1 MIISIADKAYID
13 MKYDASTPIGLTWAG
28 IVSVR
33 TSYDWDPATAA
44 AGVPE
49 AAVLGVEA
57 PLWGETTATITDDA
71 QASIARARVEPG
83 TTTRLHRLLGIT
95 ERYLILAGRGRAEI
109 GDLAPVEVG
118 AGDVVV
124 IPPGVAQRIANTGDE
139 DLLFAAIC
147 TPRFLPECYQDLD
160 PEAA

>member
-1 MIISIADKAYID
+1 MT
-13 MKYDASTPIGLTWAG
+13 DAR
-28 IVSVR
+28 IVR
-33 TSYDWDPATAA
+33 QDEHAEYYFQERCHILEWWNHP
-44 AGVPE
+44 
-49 AAVLGVEA
+49 
-57 PLWGETTATITDDA
+57 DDA

-124 IPPGVAQRIANTGDE
+124 IPPGAAQRIANTGDE

-147 TPRFLPECYQDLD
+147 TPRFVPECYQDLD